1 MSGCDLTESDLRNLE
16 ASWISRELAQQA
28 MLRRVTSSEGAAIVG
43 RNGRGDYSGILFP
56 YILPGH
62 DRVREYRL
70 RRDHPGYEYDKHGRL
85 KQKAKYLSPPGRRNL
100 LYFVPGTPAY
110 WLRDLSIPVAV
121 AEGEKKVLALW
132 RLSWHEADSPR
143 FMPVGL
149 SGVWGWR
156 GITGKAEGPKG
167 DRCDVKGP
175 IPDVDLI
182 TWAKRRVYI
191 VFDADVISNE
201 SVEAARRELSR
212 ELTRRGAE
220 VFWVALP
227 DVSGVNGVDD
237 LLAQCGPQAVLSCFD
252 KATPAESKRVFKN
265 TDYGN
270 AERLVADYGP
280 NLRFCQ
286 PWKKWLCW
294 NEKQWA
300 SDQTGEVVRLAKATA
315 RRIYREAAEIEEDG
329 PRKAAAK
336 WAHESERAERI
347 AAMVKLA
354 QSEPGVPVLPN
365 ELDSDRWL
373 LNCNNGTVDL
383 RTGKLL
389 PHQREHLITMLVSVE
404 YDPAAK
410 CPRWLR
416 FLKEIFER
424 HPDIIPFIQRAVGY
438 SLTGDTREE
447 CLFLL
452 WGIGRN
458 GKGTFIKTVAAAL
471 GDYAGTADFS
481 AFVHRHSDNGPRD
494 DIANMM
500 GKRFVSAQESRE
512 GAALAESLV
521 KWLTGGDRVRARRL
535 YENSYEFDPTHKIW
549 LATNH
554 KPIVRGTDPAFWSRI
569 KLIPF
574 EISFEGR
581 EDRTLK
587 QTLLD
592 ESPGI
597 LAWAVKGC
605 IEWQREGLNFPES
618 VVRATQDYRHE
629 SDQVACFI
637 WDCCVV
643 GDFAQAKAR
652 PLYGA
657 YRVWAEEAGEGILS
671 ETAFGSR
678 VGERFGKVHKDTGWV
693 YTGIGLRVEGQV

>member
-1 MSGCDLTESDLRNLE
+1 V
-16 ASWISRELAQQA
+16 LAEQA
-28 MLRRVTSSEGAAIVG
+28 MLRRVTSPEAAAVVG

-70 RRDHPGYEYDKHGRL
+70 RRDHPDCEYDKHGRL
-85 KQKAKYLSPPGRRNL
+85 KQKAKYLSPPGRGNL
-100 LYFVPGTPAY
+100 LYFVPRTPAD
-110 WLRDLSIPVAV
+110 WLQDLSIPVAV

-156 GITGKAEGPKG
+156 GITGKTEGPKG

-175 IPDVDLI
+175 IPDLDLI

-201 SVEAARRELSR
+201 GVAAARRELSR
-212 ELTRRGAE
+212 ELSRRGAE

-227 DVSGVNGVDD
+227 EVSGVNGVDD
-237 LLAQCGPQAVLSCFD
+237 LLAQCGPQAVLSFFD

-270 AERLVADYGP
+270 AERLVADYGL

-300 SDQTGEVVRLAKATA
+300 SDETGEVVRLAKATA
-315 RRIYREAAEIEEDG
+315 RRIYREAAEIEDDG

-347 AAMVKLA
+347 AAMIKLA
-354 QSEPGVPVLPN
+354 QSEPGVPALPA

-373 LNCNNGTVDL
+373 LNCLNGTIDL

-389 PHQREHLITMLVSVE
+389 PHRRKHLITKLAPVD
-404 YDPAAK
+404 YDPATT

-416 FLKEIFER
+416 FLEEIFEP
-424 HPDIIPFIQRAVGY
+424 HPDIVPFIQRAVGY

-452 WGIGRN
+452 WGTGRN
-458 GKGTFIKTVAAAL
+458 GKGTFIKIVAAAL

-481 AFVHRHSDNGPRD
+481 AFVQRHSDNGPRD

-535 YENSYEFDPTHKIW
+535 YENSYEFDPTHKVW

-554 KPIVRGTDPAFWSRI
+554 KPAIRGTDPAIWSRL
-569 KLIPF
+569 KLVPF
-574 EISFEGR
+574 EVSFEGR
-581 EDRTLK
+581 EDKTLK
-587 QTLLD
+587 QALLR
-592 ESPGI
+592 ELPGI
-597 LAWAVKGC
+597 LAWAVEGC
-605 IEWQREGLNFPES
+605 RLWQKEGLSFPES
-618 VVRATQDYRHE
+618 VVNATSEYRRD
-629 SDQVACFI
+629 SDQVRRFTEE
-637 WDCCVV
+637 CCTV
-643 GDFAQAKAR
+643 GQFAQVKAR
-652 PLYGA
+652 TLYGA
-657 YRVWAEEAGEGILS
+657 YRKWAEQTGEEILS
-671 ETAFGSR
+671 ETAFGIRIS
-678 VGERFGKVHKDTGWV
+678 ERFRKEHKESGTF
-693 YTGIGLRVEGQV
+693 YAGISLKHDYLDYDARASSSDGFSGG